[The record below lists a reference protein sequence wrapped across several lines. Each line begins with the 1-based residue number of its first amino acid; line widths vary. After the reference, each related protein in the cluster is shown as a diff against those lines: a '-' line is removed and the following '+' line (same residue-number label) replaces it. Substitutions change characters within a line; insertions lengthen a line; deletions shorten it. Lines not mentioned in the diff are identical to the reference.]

1 MSSESRAAD
10 IKRYKSN
17 LRDEVDGVAL
27 YELLAAAE
35 KDPNL
40 REDYSRLAATEVKH
54 RVLWETKIREAGGE
68 VPVYKPSFRVKCLG
82 WLARRF
88 GTMMEASASTVV
100 VSTALSLL
108 TLTVLL
114 GWLR

>member
-10 IKRYKSN
+10 IKRYTSN

-35 KDPNL
+35 KDPHL
-40 REDYSRLAATEVKH
+40 REVYSRLAATEVKH
-54 RVLWETKIREAGGE
+54 RALWEAKIREAGGE
-68 VPVYKPSFRVKCLG
+68 VPAYRPSFRVKFLG

-88 GTMMEASASTVV
+88 GTAV
-100 VSTALSLL
+100 VSPIVTRMEMSAIE
-108 TLTVLL
+108 
-114 GWLR
+114 